1 MFAYV
6 IPKTHSL
13 AFMELSEFT
22 HSLCLLFFIL
32 SLQQVSNFI
41 MQKLGGRLPWSHG
54 ICLTTV
60 ASMILTLIPYE
71 KYEYVHCLTC
81 AFFILRVKN
90 PLPNFCRIVR
100 IFLRFFLRFFSI
112 LWVFHAIYEWMVFLG
127 VSNKRLNCL
136 EVASLAI

>member
-22 HSLCLLFFIL
+22 HSLGLIFFIPPNKYQISSCR
-32 SLQQVSNFI
+32 SLEVGY
-41 MQKLGGRLPWSHG
+41 LWSHG
-54 ICLTTV
+54 ICLTIV

-81 AFFILRVKN
+81 SFFILRVKN
-90 PLPNFCRIVR
+90 PLPNFCRNVR

-112 LWVFHAIYEWMVFLG
+112 LWVFLD
-127 VSNKRLNCL
+127 VSNKRLNYL
-136 EVASLAI
+136 EAASLVI